1 MGSIKLNSI
10 YMCNDMEKIE
20 LYREK
25 LYKAIQNK
33 TEYPD
38 ESDLPPIYI
47 EGNREINLNGYFDEP
62 YYKEIE
68 VGLIAST
75 NTSQCGTVYSNYIR
89 VTKSIPYI
97 LNDNCKPIAVLRE
110 GDKYYIEN
118 GKHRFL
124 AYTLLGAKTIPVSI
138 REKISCKQEILHNAI
153 EFKRGLYSDDGNSI
167 SYPEHVINFY
177 NENRELFRD
186 INRIKMKCLEINK
199 KYQLSLIKSNGDV
212 IEINNGISAGSEYR
226 SSKMTKEII
235 TNCGFD
241 IDMNFI
247 KEHSEFFL
255 EDKYDA
261 HNILFD
267 INITFEK
274 KDRKNILEKVG
285 NIEYFPFTVEEKN
298 NKIFKLHSFLSS
310 YHKFETKGTHITT
323 YNSGMVNVNEKVYY
337 FVGSD
342 CIKNGENYVYIFS
355 DDKFQKSN
363 LNIRYLG
370 RISKSDGLY
379 RKISTVK

>member
-1 MGSIKLNSI
+1 
-10 YMCNDMEKIE
+10 MEKIE

-33 TEYPD
+33 TEYPY
-38 ESDLPPIYI
+38 ESDLPLIYI
-47 EGNREINLNGYFDEP
+47 EGNREINLNGYFSEP
-62 YYKEIE
+62 YYKEMEI
-68 VGLIAST
+68 GLITST

-97 LNDNCKPIAVLRE
+97 LNDMCKPIAVLRE

-138 REKISCKQEILHNAI
+138 REKISCKQEILHSAI
-153 EFKRGLYSDDGNSI
+153 EFKRGLYSDDGDSI
-167 SYPEHVINFY
+167 SYPEHVIDFY
-177 NENRELFRD
+177 NENRELFRN
-186 INRIKMKCLEINK
+186 ISRIKMRCLEINK

-212 IEINNGISAGSEYR
+212 IEINNGISAGNEYR
-226 SSKMTKEII
+226 SSKVTKELI

-247 KEHSEFFL
+247 KEQSEFLL
-255 EDKYDA
+255 EEKYDA

-267 INITFEK
+267 VNITLEE

-285 NIEYFPFTVEEKN
+285 DIEYFPFAVEEKD
-298 NKIFKLHSFLSS
+298 NKIYKLQRFLSS
-310 YHKFETKGTHITT
+310 YQKFETKGTHITT

-342 CIKNGENYVYIFS
+342 CINNGENYVYIFS
-355 DDKFQKSN
+355 DDKFRESN
-363 LNIRYLG
+363 LNVRYLG